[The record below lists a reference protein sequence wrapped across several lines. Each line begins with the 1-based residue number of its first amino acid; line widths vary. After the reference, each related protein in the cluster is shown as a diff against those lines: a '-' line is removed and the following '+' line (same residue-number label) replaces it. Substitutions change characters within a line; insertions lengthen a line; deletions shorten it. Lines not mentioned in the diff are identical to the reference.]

1 MEVEILDLE
10 EFSEGKAVYAKLGE
24 YKINVND
31 IPLKVAL
38 KVNDYYKSLKNDK
51 EIDSQSLIKD
61 IVFPVIQKQNEN
73 VKIEEIENKFN
84 YDQLAKLLNMIFTS
98 FLTAGGDYKNNNSSA
113 DKDKKKEETKPEERK

>member
-1 MEVEILDLE
+1 MELEILDLE
-10 EFSEGKAVYAKLGE
+10 EFSNDKAVYAKLGE

-51 EIDSQSLIKD
+51 EVDSQSLIKD
-61 IVFPVIQKQNEN
+61 IVFPVIQRQNEN

-84 YDQLAKLLNMIFTS
+84 YDQLAKLLNMIFVS
-98 FLTAGGDYKNNNSSA
+98 FLSAGGDYKKDNS
-113 DKDKKKEETKPEERK
+113 DTKENKKKVTTVPEGQK

>member
-1 MEVEILDLE
+1 MELEILDLE
-10 EFSEGKAVYAKLGE
+10 EFSKGKAVYAKLGE

-73 VKIEEIENKFN
+73 IKIEEIENKFN

-98 FLTAGGDYKNNNSSA
+98 FMTAGGD
-113 DKDKKKEETKPEERK
+113 

>member
-1 MEVEILDLE
+1 MELEILDLE
-10 EFSEGKAVYAKLGE
+10 EFSNDKAVYAKLGE

-61 IVFPVIQKQNEN
+61 IVFPVIQRQNEN

-84 YDQLAKLLNMIFTS
+84 YDQLAKLLNMIFVS
-98 FLTAGGDYKNNNSSA
+98 FLSAGGDYKKDNSNT
-113 DKDKKKEETKPEERK
+113 KENKKKVTTVPEGQK

>member
-1 MEVEILDLE
+1 MELEILDLE
-10 EFSEGKAVYAKLGE
+10 EFSNDKAVYAKLGE

-51 EIDSQSLIKD
+51 EVDSQSLIKD
-61 IVFPVIQKQNEN
+61 IVFPIIQRQNEN

-84 YDQLAKLLNMIFTS
+84 YDQLAKLLNMIFVS
-98 FLTAGGDYKNNNSSA
+98 FLSAGGDYKKDNS
-113 DKDKKKEETKPEERK
+113 DTKENKKKVTTVPEG

>member
-1 MEVEILDLE
+1 MELEILDLE
-10 EFSEGKAVYAKLGE
+10 EFSNDKAVYAQLGE

-51 EIDSQSLIKD
+51 EVDSQSLIKD
-61 IVFPVIQKQNEN
+61 IVFPVIQRQNEN

-84 YDQLAKLLNMIFTS
+84 YDQLAKLLNMIFVS
-98 FLTAGGDYKNNNSSA
+98 FLSAGGDYKKDNS
-113 DKDKKKEETKPEERK
+113 DTKENKKKVTTVPEGQK

>member
-1 MEVEILDLE
+1 MEIEILDLE
-10 EFSEGKAVYAKLGE
+10 EFSKGKAVYAKLGE

-51 EIDSQSLIKD
+51 EVDSQSLIKD

-73 VKIEEIENKFN
+73 IKLEDIENKFN
-84 YDQLAKLLNMIFTS
+84 YDQLAKLLNMIFVS
-98 FLTAGGDYKNNNSSA
+98 FLSAGGDYKNTDYEENS
-113 DKDKKKEETKPEERK
+113 KKKQNAE

>member
-1 MEVEILDLE
+1 MELEILDLE

-51 EIDSQSLIKD
+51 EIDSQFLIKD

-84 YDQLAKLLNMIFTS
+84 YDQLAKLLNMIFVS
-98 FLTAGGDYKNNNSSA
+98 FMTAGGDYKKERTDENQDN
-113 DKDKKKEETKPEERK
+113 KKKEKG

>member
-1 MEVEILDLE
+1 MEIEILDLE
-10 EFSEGKAVYAKLGE
+10 EFTKGKAIYAKLGE

-51 EIDSQSLIKD
+51 EVDSQSLIKD

-73 VKIEEIENKFN
+73 IKLEDIENKFN
-84 YDQLAKLLNMIFTS
+84 YDQLAKLLSMIFTS
-98 FLTAGGDYKNNNSSA
+98 FLTAGGDYKNDDSL
-113 DKDKKKEETKPEERK
+113 DKENKKKQDGE

>member
-1 MEVEILDLE
+1 MELEILDLE

-51 EIDSQSLIKD
+51 EVDSQSLIKD
-61 IVFPVIQKQNEN
+61 IVFPVIQRQNANIKLED
-73 VKIEEIENKFN
+73 IENNFN

-98 FLTAGGDYKNNNSSA
+98 FLTAGGDYKKSESREET
-113 DKDKKKEETKPEERK
+113 DKTDKKETDKKKE

>member
-1 MEVEILDLE
+1 MELEILDLE
-10 EFSEGKAVYAKLGE
+10 EFSNDKAVYAKLGE

-61 IVFPVIQKQNEN
+61 IVFPVIQRQNEN

-84 YDQLAKLLNMIFTS
+84 YDQLAKLLNMIFVS
-98 FLTAGGDYKNNNSSA
+98 FLSAGGDYKNDNS
-113 DKDKKKEETKPEERK
+113 DTKENKKKVPTVPEGQK

>member
-1 MEVEILDLE
+1 MELEILDLE

-61 IVFPVIQKQNEN
+61 IVFPVIQRQNEN

-84 YDQLAKLLNMIFTS
+84 YDQLAKLLNMIFVS
-98 FLTAGGDYKNNNSSA
+98 FLSAGGDYKKDNS
-113 DKDKKKEETKPEERK
+113 DTKENKKKVPTVPEGQK

>member
-1 MEVEILDLE
+1 MELEILDLE
-10 EFSEGKAVYAKLGE
+10 EFSKGKAVYAKLGE

-51 EIDSQSLIKD
+51 EIDSQYLIKD

-73 VKIEEIENKFN
+73 IKIEEIENKFN

-98 FLTAGGDYKNNNSSA
+98 FMTAGGNYKKERTDENQDN
-113 DKDKKKEETKPEERK
+113 KKKEKG